1 MPAFKERLEEALS
14 LRNISPAELS
24 KLTGI
29 GEGAI
34 SQYRKGAYKA
44 SQRNLEKIATALRVP
59 IPWLMGISDDLTDY
73 QIVST
78 IPVGFEP
85 LPQTKN
91 VPLVG
96 MIACGEPILA
106 EENLD
111 GFVNAPINKSVD
123 FALTCRGD
131 SMVGAGIYDGDIA
144 YIRQQSE
151 VENGQIAAVRI
162 GDEATLKRVYY
173 YPEEE
178 KIILQA
184 ANDRYAP
191 LAYTG
196 EELNNISIE
205 GLLIGYTHWVEFAKK

>member
-1 MPAFKERLEEALS
+1 MPTFKERLEEALS

-44 SQRNLEKIATALRVP
+44 SQRNLEKIAAALKVP
-59 IPWLMGISDDLTDY
+59 IPWLMGISDDLIDY
-73 QIVST
+73 QKVSA

-106 EENLD
+106 EENL
-111 GFVNAPINKSVD
+111 S
-123 FALTCRGD
+123 
-131 SMVGAGIYDGDIA
+131 
-144 YIRQQSE
+144 
-151 VENGQIAAVRI
+151 
-162 GDEATLKRVYY
+162 
-173 YPEEE
+173 
-178 KIILQA
+178 
-184 ANDRYAP
+184 
-191 LAYTG
+191 
-196 EELNNISIE
+196 
-205 GLLIGYTHWVEFAKK
+205 LIHI